1 MGKYDALAN
10 QIVKYVG
17 GKDNVQGVIHCVTR
31 LRFTLVDESKVDKT
45 ELDKLDGVIS
55 SLSSGG
61 QFQVVIGNQ
70 VADVYQAVIQLL
82 GLENSKAIA
91 GANADNAKGLW
102 TIILDIVSNVFT
114 PILPILCA
122 SGMIKGLNVLA
133 SYAHLYE
140 QDSSWYVMFNGFGD
154 ALFFFFPIFIGY
166 TSAKKFGLKPLLGM
180 VMGAMLSYPT
190 LNGSDLNF
198 FGNAFKVSYTAT
210 VLPIIVLVAIA
221 APIEKYL
228 DKKLPIAVRSFLSPL
243 IVMLSVVPIGYLI
256 IGPGV
261 NTVASSIGT
270 ILTSIYDFNPVFAG
284 FVIAAL
290 YSILVVFGVHGPLM
304 MLLIMNIMSGTP
316 DGIYAVVSAQSFAIT
331 GTLLGIWLKTKDKKL
346 KSNALGSWIT
356 SIFGVTEPA
365 IYGILLPR
373 IKFFIVSCIGA
384 GFGGAYLA
392 LMNIKA
398 YQMAGLG
405 IFRIPAFLEPGNVS
419 YSLTHVLIGYLISIV
434 ISFAISFTLY
444 KDENTVGDI
453 LLDAENDSLVF
464 SPIEGKVIN
473 LKDVDDAVFSKKMMG
488 EGIAIVPSK
497 GEVYAPFDG
506 EVTLLF
512 PTLHAIGFKSVA
524 GCEVLVHVG
533 LDTVNLEGK
542 YFESYVKQGD
552 SVRRGQLVLK
562 FDKDAIQKAG
572 YNIET
577 PVVITNSDAYSSV
590 DIKKE
595 DNVSTDG
602 IIMSYE

>member
-17 GKDNVQGVIHCVTR
+17 GKENVQAIIHCVTR
-31 LRFTLVDESKVDKT
+31 LRFTLVDESKVKKT
-45 ELDKLDGVIS
+45 ELDNLDGVIS

-61 QFQVVIGNQ
+61 QYQVVIGNQ
-70 VADVYQAVIQLL
+70 VADVYQAVIQILE
-82 GLENSKAIA
+82 LENIGRTGETHMGMK
-91 GANADNAKGLW
+91 KGVW
-102 TIILDIVSNVFT
+102 ATILDIVSNVLT

-133 SYAHLYE
+133 SYANLYE
-140 QDSSWYVMFNGFGD
+140 QKSSWYILFNGFGD

-180 VMGAMLSYPT
+180 VMGAMLSYPA

-198 FGNAFKVSYTAT
+198 FGSAFKVSYTAT
-210 VLPIIVLVAIA
+210 VLPIIVLCAIA

-228 DKKLPIAVRSFLSPL
+228 DNKLPIAVRSFLSPL
-243 IVMLSVVPIGYLI
+243 IVMLSVVSIGYLL
-256 IGPGV
+256 IGPAV
-261 NTVASSIGT
+261 NMIASSIGS
-270 ILTSIYDFNPVFAG
+270 ILTSIYDFNPIFAG
-284 FVIAAL
+284 FIIAAL
-290 YSILVVFGVHGPLM
+290 YSVLVVFGIHGPLM

-331 GTLLGIWLKTKDKKL
+331 GTLLGVWLKTKDKKL
-346 KSNALGSWIT
+346 KSDSLGAWIT

-365 IYGILLPR
+365 IYGILLPK

-398 YQMAGLG
+398 YQMAGMG

-434 ISFAISFTLY
+434 VSFAISFTLY
-444 KDENTVGDI
+444 KEEITVANSFPGTEEN
-453 LLDAENDSLVF
+453 SSVF
-464 SPIEGKVIN
+464 SPINGEVIN
-473 LKDVDDAVFSKKMMG
+473 LKDVDDEVFSQKFMG
-488 EGIAIVPSK
+488 EGIAILPSK

-506 EVTLLF
+506 EITLLF
-512 PTLHAIGFKSVA
+512 PTLHAIGFKSTS
-524 GCEVLVHVG
+524 GCEVLVHIG
-533 LDTVNLEGK
+533 IDTVNLEGK
-542 YFESYVKQGD
+542 FFESYVNQGD
-552 SVRRGQLVLK
+552 VVKRGQLVLK
-562 FDKDAIQKAG
+562 FDKDAIKDAG
-572 YNIET
+572 YSVAT
-577 PVVITNSDAYSSV
+577 PIVITNSNTYSSI
-590 DIKKE
+590 DTKKE
-595 DNVSTDG
+595 DDVSTDD
-602 IIMSYE
+602 IIMSFE